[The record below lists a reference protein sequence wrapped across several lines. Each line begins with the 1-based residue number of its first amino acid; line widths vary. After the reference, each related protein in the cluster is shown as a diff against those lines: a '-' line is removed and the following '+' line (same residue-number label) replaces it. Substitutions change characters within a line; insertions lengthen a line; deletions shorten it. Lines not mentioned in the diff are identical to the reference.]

1 MFKLIGI
8 AALIAAGLLASAS
21 AAGAHT
27 ATAATAAAAD
37 DGDTIGGYTTDDVA
51 SALAAALQAKDVP
64 TADSDVKVTVAEGL
78 FHFSVRL
85 SANVKP
91 VGQAPASSDGTPP
104 ASVQAA
110 PLLLIGAVQVIDDQ
124 VRVTMRIVVTETS
137 QIVEASTGD
146 ASGKTKDAITDA
158 AQIAIGGLPSLNQ

>member
-27 ATAATAAAAD
+27 ATATAAAAD